1 MAASTTTTGK
11 AKKPKD
17 GTDPTSKIVTFRLN
31 EEARQKVVD
40 YALALGQS
48 FSPSRQISNNEA
60 AQHMIL
66 NSKLPEPARK
76 SNGS

>member
-1 MAASTTTTGK
+1 MAASTAPGK
-11 AKKPKD
+11 TKKTKD
-17 GTDPTSKIVTFRLN
+17 GSDPTSKIVTFRLN

-66 NSKLPEPARK
+66 NSKLPEAARK